1 MQTSPTI
8 AKIAKALLEA
18 QKEMVNAVKDSKNPF
33 FKSTY
38 ADLNS
43 VREACM
49 PALNKNNISA
59 IQPTV
64 SFEGRNYINTILMHE
79 SGEYLSGLTEI
90 IYTKTNDAQ
99 AQGSGIS
106 YARRYGLQSMC
117 NVGVADDD
125 GNKASNP
132 NPSGNTTAKP
142 VEQVTPINVKSA
154 TATVQ
159 TNVGKGIGAVGSTTS
174 SAMQPNTNFDKK
186 ELDPAKVKALE
197 MFNALD
203 KPTVL
208 KYLIKDAKM
217 KYISIEQ
224 FVEAEPI
231 EKIREIYTKL
241 TVK

>member
-132 NPSGNTTAKP
+132 NTSGNTTAKP
-142 VEQVTPINVKSA
+142 VDKITPAVVAKGNGTSTTPPI
-154 TATVQ
+154 
-159 TNVGKGIGAVGSTTS
+159 VGKGIGAVGG
-174 SAMQPNTNFDKK
+174 AVQPNTNFDKK
-186 ELDPAKVKALE
+186 EVDPAKVKALE

-217 KYISIEQ
+217 KHISIEQ

-231 EKIREIYTKL
+231 EKIREIYTAL

>member
-49 PALNKNNISA
+49 PALNKNSISA

-132 NPSGNTTAKP
+132 NPSGNTTTKP
-142 VEQVTPINVKSA
+142 VEVVTPAVVAKVTIPP
-154 TATVQ
+154 TTTQ
-159 TNVGKGIGAVGSTTS
+159 TNTGKGIGAVGG
-174 SAMQPNTNFDKK
+174 AMQPNTNFDKK
-186 ELDPAKVKALE
+186 EVDPAKVKALE

-217 KYISIEQ
+217 KWTSVDDFINGES
-224 FVEAEPI
+224 I
-231 EKIREIYTKL
+231 EKIREIYTAL